1 MNKMCFL
8 RIYASSETGF
18 IHQKQNAVFLWCI
31 SNCSLEP
38 LSIIDAFTANPETDD
53 LHAKTAATEQRAA
66 EAVKRLAGETAAR
79 RSLEFKEVG
88 NNALRKTFD
97 ESEEKRREA
106 EEKAAMLS
114 FESKQV
120 NNKCDAL

>member
-1 MNKMCFL
+1 M
-8 RIYASSETGF
+8 
-18 IHQKQNAVFLWCI
+18 
-31 SNCSLEP
+31 EP

>member
-8 RIYASSETGF
+8 RIYASSETVF

-38 LSIIDAFTANPETDD
+38 LSIILAFTANTGTGDM
-53 LHAKTAATEQRAA
+53 HAEQRAV

-79 RSLEFKEVG
+79 HSLEFKEVG